1 MRGLKASA
9 SALVLCALT
18 AGAGP
23 AWAEQRCDAGAYPL
37 SAPSSRFE
45 DHADGTVTDRGTQL
59 MWTRC
64 SAGQQ
69 WVAGSCSGVPQVHDW
84 ASAQAY
90 AATVNEGGA
99 YFYKDWRMPQLRE
112 LATISERQCSN
123 PRVNIEVFPQTP
135 AEYYWTGSVRPVA
148 DGAVKAFAL
157 SFGPEGVE
165 YQMKTAAHHVRL
177 VRNAR

>member
-1 MRGLKASA
+1 MRGLDPAA
-9 SALVLCALT
+9 ALLGVLVAVQVP
-18 AGAGP
+18 AGA
-23 AWAEQRCDAGAYPL
+23 QQHCDADAYPL
-37 SAPSSRFE
+37 SAPSARFE
-45 DHADGTVTDRGTQL
+45 DNADGTVTDRGTQL

-64 SAGQQ
+64 SAGQR
-69 WVAGSCSGVPQVHDW
+69 WVAGACSGVPQAHDW

-90 AATVNEGGA
+90 AVAVNEGGDF
-99 YFYKDWRMPQLRE
+99 FYKDWRMPQLRE

-123 PRVNIEVFPQTP
+123 PRVNIAVFPQTP

-148 DGAVKAFAL
+148 DGASRAFAL

-165 YQMKTAAHHVRL
+165 YRMKTAAHHVRL